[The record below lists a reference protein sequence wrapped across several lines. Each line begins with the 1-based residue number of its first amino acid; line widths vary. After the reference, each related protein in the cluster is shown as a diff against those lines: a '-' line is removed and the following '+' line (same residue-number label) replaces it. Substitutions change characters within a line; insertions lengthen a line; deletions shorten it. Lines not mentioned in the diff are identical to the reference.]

1 MHTKMLLNSSPS
13 NYKYAFHGHFMKWR
27 GRLVR
32 ELIVHLK
39 LGMRMF
45 QFRGG
50 HTDFAFIMTVAMDF
64 FRAQVSL
71 WGCNF
76 SS

>member
-1 MHTKMLLNSSPS
+1 M
-13 NYKYAFHGHFMKWR
+13 
-27 GRLVR
+27 R

>member
-1 MHTKMLLNSSPS
+1 
-13 NYKYAFHGHFMKWR
+13 MK
-27 GRLVR
+27 
-32 ELIVHLK
+32 EFTADLK
-39 LGMRMF
+39 LGMGML
-45 QFRGG
+45 QLRGG
-50 HTDFAFIMTVAMDF
+50 NTNFAFGVNVVMDF